1 MDMHITHPARVWPCF
16 GFIEKLKVMKTPVRS
31 FHALKK
37 KLMLIKKPLGISN
50 SFKKQITKVMR
61 TSEGSF
67 HTIKKKLILMK
78 KYMVILP
85 LSTMTLMVGVPKGAT
100 AQIAVVEVIHAGV
113 KKVIKAVDLK
123 VQRLQNQT
131 IWLQNAQKVL
141 ENQLS
146 KLKLGEIADWT
157 SRQKELYQNYYKELW
172 EIKSYITYYKR
183 VRELAGKQ
191 MAIVEEY
198 KWAWGL
204 FRQDKHFS
212 VEELDYMEKV
222 YSGILDESIKNI
234 DQVFLVIGSFKTQ
247 MSDAARLEL
256 ISKAVDQMEENYG
269 ALKKFNSGN
278 IQMSIGRAKS
288 LDEVATLKEIY
299 GLEE

>member
-1 MDMHITHPARVWPCF
+1 
-16 GFIEKLKVMKTPVRS
+16 MKWIRCM
-31 FHALKK
+31 K
-37 KLMLIKKPLGISN
+37 
-50 SFKKQITKVMR
+50 
-61 TSEGSF
+61 TSEGSLN
-67 HTIKKKLILMK
+67 TYKNQIKKIMK

-85 LSTMTLMVGVPKGAT
+85 LSAMTLFVALPAQAT
-100 AQIAVVEVIHAGV
+100 AQIAVLEVIKAGV

-157 SRQKELYQNYYKELW
+157 ERQKDLYSKYYEELW
-172 EIKSYITYYKR
+172 QIKSAITYYKR
-183 VRELAGKQ
+183 IKDLTSRQVDI
-191 MAIVEEY
+191 MDEY

-204 FRQDKHFS
+204 FKKDKHFS
-212 VEELDYMEKV
+212 PEELEYMAKV
-222 YSGILDESIKNI
+222 YSGILEESVKNV
-234 DQVFLVIGSFKTQ
+234 DQLLMVVSSFKTQ

-256 ISKAVDQMEENYG
+256 IAAAADQMEQNY
-269 ALKKFNSGN
+269 ADLKKFNSGN
-278 IQMSIGRAKS
+278 IQQSIGRAKS

-299 GLEE
+299 GIE